1 MLAGQTS
8 KTGSLAADLL
18 PAKMSNNVG
27 GAAVGK
33 NNGAAAKEPKSADQ
47 AGGSHESDSFYKMYN
62 KEIKVSQDEIPIIL
76 AELTDAAYNFIM
88 RENWEKAITLLQKTE
103 GVLEVV
109 SLDGCAR
116 DRYISFI
123 TYNNMSMCYQ
133 KLNALEECIFYLK
146 QSIEIISDTN
156 FYKNKRISQ
165 RNRRVNHECKLKL

>member
-1 MLAGQTS
+1 MLASQTS
-8 KTGSLAADLL
+8 KATDLL
-18 PAKMSNNVG
+18 PAKMSSNVG
-27 GAAVGK
+27 GAASGK
-33 NNGAAAKEPKSADQ
+33 NSQATGPTAKEPKPADQ

-109 SLDGCAR
+109 SLEGCAR

-123 TYNNMSMCYQ
+123 TYNNMAMCYQ

-146 QSIEIISDTN
+146 
-156 FYKNKRISQ
+156 
-165 RNRRVNHECKLKL
+165 